1 MILED
6 PFLMRNAML
15 QRLQKLV
22 VILYTKSTITEIDM
36 RLILMSEEVHPKRLL
51 TPILIKRPSLTA
63 TKSGEMIKGLTV
75 KRPRFMGTKS
85 GEMDLTRMT
94 IEGPHLTTTEVH
106 KVTETP
112 RNSQDM
118 TTTQMLSLIQGEETL
133 ETSSMELVLDSIQE
147 ISKVEMIDHTCQRN
161 STTIQDQVTLK
172 SMTNMSER
180 IDLATM
186 LAIEISELKS

>member
-1 MILED
+1 MD
-6 PFLMRNAML
+6 
-15 QRLQKLV
+15 Q
-22 VILYTKSTITEIDM
+22 
-36 RLILMSEEVHPKRLL
+36 
-51 TPILIKRPSLTA
+51 
-63 TKSGEMIKGLTV
+63 
-75 KRPRFMGTKS
+75 
-85 GEMDLTRMT
+85 DLTRTT

-112 RNSQDM
+112 RNSQDK

-147 ISKVEMIDHTCQRN
+147 ISKVEMIDHTCQRS

-186 LAIEISELKS
+186 LATEISELKSSGTSLSRIRQTSRTMNSKWSGSSQERTVRIESRGTTEIDLKPINESPKDLRDEASSKNLCNKICFF